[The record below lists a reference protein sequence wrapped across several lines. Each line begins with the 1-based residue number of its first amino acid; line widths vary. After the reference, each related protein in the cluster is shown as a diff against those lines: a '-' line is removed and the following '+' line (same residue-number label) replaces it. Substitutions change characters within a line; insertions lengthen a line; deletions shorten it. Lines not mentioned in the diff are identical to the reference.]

1 MDQGRGYQNQIIMTD
16 MKIQEFKG
24 IGMMYGEKFTNIGV
38 MMLSDLLNKGKTL
51 EGRRDLA
58 LKSGIEE
65 SLILKWVNQADL
77 TRINGVGPVFSELL
91 EASGVDTVNELKMRN
106 PENLINKLVEVNNM
120 KNIAQSLPTP
130 HQIEK
135 FVSEAKE
142 LEPMVTY

>member
-1 MDQGRGYQNQIIMTD
+1 
-16 MKIQEFKG
+16 
-24 IGMMYGEKFTNIGV
+24 
-38 MMLSDLLNKGKTL
+38 MLSDLLNKGKTL

-106 PENLINKLVEVNNM
+106 PENLINKLVEVNNL
-120 KNIAQSLPTP
+120 KNIAQSLPT
-130 HQIEK
+130 HDQIEK
-135 FVSEAKE
+135 FVNEAKE